1 VSCMLKILLFGK
13 NGQLGWELQRCLA
26 PLGDVAAFDMPEV
39 DFTQPESLRQL
50 IEQVRADVIVNPA
63 AYTAVDKAESDVE
76 TAQLVNADAVV
87 VLAQAARA
95 MRVPLIHFSTD
106 YVFDGSKGSPYV
118 EADIPNPLNVYGRT
132 KLTGEKA
139 VIESGGAGLVLRT
152 SWVYS
157 MRQGGFV
164 TKVLA
169 WAKKN
174 PSLRIVADQISGP
187 TSARMLAEATALMLA
202 QAGKQ
207 PYEWLAERAGIYHV
221 AGDGYCSRFEWAE
234 AILKYDPDKSE
245 SLVREMLPALT
256 GDFPSPA
263 ERPLESVLCCDK
275 FEATF
280 GLRLPPW
287 EEALRLMM
295 EAE

>member
-1 VSCMLKILLFGK
+1 MLKILLFGK

-26 PLGDVAAFDMPEV
+26 PLGEVAAFDIPEV

-50 IEQVRADVIVNPA
+50 VEQVQADVIVNPA
-63 AYTAVDKAESDVE
+63 AYTAVDKAESDIE
-76 TAQLVNADAVV
+76 TARLVNADAVD
-87 VLAQAARA
+87 VLAQVARA

-106 YVFDGSKGSPYV
+106 YVFDGSKGSPYM
-118 EADIPNPLNVYGRT
+118 ESDTPHPLNIYGRT

-202 QAGKQ
+202 QTGKQ

-221 AGDGYCSRFEWAE
+221 AGDGSCSRFEWAK

-245 SLVREMLPALT
+245 SLVREVLPALT
-256 GDFPSPA
+256 ADFPSPA

-275 FEATF
+275 FEKTF
-280 GLRLPPW
+280 GLRLPLW

-295 EAE
+295 EAG

>member
-1 VSCMLKILLFGK
+1 MLKILLFGK

-26 PLGDVAAFDMPEV
+26 PLGEVAAFDTPEV

-50 IEQVRADVIVNPA
+50 VEQVQADVIVNPA
-63 AYTAVDKAESDVE
+63 AYTAVDKAESDVA
-76 TAQLVNADAVV
+76 TARFVNADAVD
-87 VLAQAARA
+87 VLAQVARA

-106 YVFDGSKGSPYV
+106 YVFDGSKGSPYM
-118 EADIPNPLNVYGRT
+118 ELDTPHPLNVYGRT
-132 KLTGEKA
+132 KLDGERA

-174 PSLRIVADQISGP
+174 SSLRIVADQISAP

-221 AGDGYCSRFEWAE
+221 AGDGYCSRFEWAK
-234 AILKYDPDKSE
+234 AILKYDLDKSE
-245 SLVREMLPALT
+245 SIVREVLPALT
-256 GDFPSPA
+256 ADFPSPA

-275 FEATF
+275 FEANF

-287 EEALRLMM
+287 GEALRLMM
-295 EAE
+295 EAG